1 MSKLHQYTCT
11 YNSHSKKNVERETNV
26 FFTNYRVICLSTK
39 YVFDIPLC
47 FIESNSVKIPTFS
60 SLTKASS
67 YIQLNIKKKIDLLS
81 NAPQYMKDNF
91 SSNELQSSN
100 YSLPSYVMIKFK
112 DKQFDMNKSNE
123 ILTLAIKSKE
133 YDMQRKKKEVYENLL
148 NNQNKDD
155 QVQYEGL
162 TAEEVENA
170 KKLTRGKGLG
180 LSRVQNAIKQNMEKQ
195 YDKIN
200 TAFTDINSLKSNVK
214 EMISLAQIIRSNIN
228 INSKIEDANSKEIN
242 SVLSKIGFVDPVT
255 KEVSGSEYYVK
266 LAEQINEYFDD
277 YFKKNPKVKV
287 ITLIDAYCVYN
298 RARGGNTISPK
309 DMKQALDNFKNVT
322 QKVMMKNYNNEMIV
336 LHTKDYSNEN
346 ILEMVKKFMVDNKK
360 KCINGKELAEILNV
374 GNVIL
379 EKILIGDM
387 LKEGYLLEDESD
399 LDVVYYQN
407 LIKGYQLK

>member
-1 MSKLHQYTCT
+1 M
-11 YNSHSKKNVERETNV
+11 
-26 FFTNYRVICLSTK
+26 FFTNYRVLCLSTK

-47 FIESNSVKIPTFS
+47 FIESNSVKKPTFA
-60 SLTKASS
+60 SLTNAST
-67 YIQLNIKKKIDLLS
+67 YIQINIKKKINLLS
-81 NAPQYMKDNF
+81 DAPQYMKDNF
-91 SSNELQSSN
+91 SSNDLQSSN
-100 YSLPSYVMIKFK
+100 YSLPSYAMIKFK

-123 ILTLAIKSKE
+123 ILSLAIKSKE
-133 YDMQRKKKEVYENLL
+133 YDIQRKKKEVYENLL
-148 NNQNKDD
+148 NKQNQNNDKE
-155 QVQYEGL
+155 QYEGL

-170 KKLTRGKGLG
+170 KNLTRGKGLG

-195 YDKIN
+195 SEKIN
-200 TAFTDINSLKSNVK
+200 SAFTDITSLKSHVK

-228 INSKIEDANSKEIN
+228 INAKIEDANSKEIN

-322 QKVMMKNYNNEMIV
+322 QKVMWKNYNNEMIV

-346 ILEMVKKFMVDNKK
+346 ILEMVKKFMTDNKK
-360 KCINGKELAEILNV
+360 KSINVKELAEILNV

-379 EKILIGDM
+379 EKILIEDM

-407 LIKGYQLK
+407 YIKGYKME

>member
-1 MSKLHQYTCT
+1 
-11 YNSHSKKNVERETNV
+11 V
-26 FFTNYRVICLSTK
+26 FFTNYRVLCLSTK

-47 FIESNSVKIPTFS
+47 FIESNSVKTPTFA
-60 SLTKASS
+60 SLTNAST
-67 YIQLNIKKKIDLLS
+67 YIQINIKKKINLLS
-81 NAPQYMKDNF
+81 DAPQYMKDNF
-91 SSNELQSSN
+91 SSNDLQSSN
-100 YSLPSYVMIKFK
+100 YSLPSYAMIKFK
-112 DKQFDMNKSNE
+112 DKHFDMNKSNE
-123 ILTLAIKSKE
+123 ILSLAIKSKE
-133 YDMQRKKKEVYENLL
+133 YNIQRKKKEVYENLL
-148 NNQNKDD
+148 NKQNQNNDKE
-155 QVQYEGL
+155 QYEGL
-162 TAEEVENA
+162 TAEEIENA

-180 LSRVQNAIKQNMEKQ
+180 LTRVQNAIKQNMEKQ
-195 YDKIN
+195 SEKIN
-200 TAFTDINSLKSNVK
+200 SAFTDITSLKSHVK

-228 INSKIEDANSKEIN
+228 INAKIEDANSKEIN

-322 QKVMMKNYNNEMIV
+322 QKVMWKNYNNEMIV

-346 ILEMVKKFMVDNKK
+346 ILEMVKKFMTDNKK
-360 KCINGKELAEILNV
+360 KSINGKELAEILNV

-379 EKILIGDM
+379 EKILIEDM

-407 LIKGYQLK
+407 YIKGYKME